1 MINKEPMHNF
11 HPQIQ
16 ALQSRYE
23 QCTQSLVSIGPICQ
37 GSVIKRMDVRQS
49 VGRTKIHGPYYL
61 WTRKLKG
68 KTLSVA
74 ISEQQYTELKQAIA
88 NHRKLEKTLAK
99 MRSLSEKMIFLSKP
113 GVRKRK

>member
-1 MINKEPMHNF
+1 MQDSQ
-11 HPQIQ
+11 PQIQ
-16 ALQSRYE
+16 ALQSRFE
-23 QCTQSLVSIGPICQ
+23 RCARSLVSIGPICQ

-49 VGRTKIHGPYYL
+49 AGRTKIHGPYYL
-61 WTRKLKG
+61 WTRRLKG

-99 MRSLSEKMIFLSKP
+99 MRSLTEKMIFLSKS